1 MTTVCSTPNSPP
13 ELSGSKSSKSSS
25 FHSSQIDG
33 PDSIFTD
40 IGNFEEIGLEDD
52 SELQIAADPSTTPY
66 GRPGLTGRS
75 PATARLPNK
84 SPAATTRDLT
94 ATPKPRQRSPLPPL
108 HNQINGAIRT
118 PQSAGSLSARSPNR
132 RDSSSTVNSANLTP
146 SQPRRSR
153 STSPLR
159 PTSSRSAS
167 STSLAL
173 SPLSARTPTQKQTWQ
188 PNRKTLKDL
197 EEEYHDSD
205 DELPDDASLWNI
217 PISPR
222 PVQDRPQSRNTSP
235 SGRSPG
241 PRPLPISHTTSD
253 APAVPSTSN
262 ASKAARMRRAPQRS
276 SSAGPER
283 GQLSPRNP
291 RAYSY
296 NSFLSDLSEEARII
310 TEALEHHAD
319 ETGRKR
325 EDAVQNGTSR
335 RSSSESPRQ
344 SRENI
349 ELPPVQ
355 KSNIMIDPLPISKEK
370 EKVLTR
376 TRPSWLPPKDQ
387 KEEKKHL
394 RQYKQMMAQSK
405 EADKRKAA
413 RAASAQCE
421 KDTTRDTLQ
430 NIWDEYVNPNW
441 DRVLAEP
448 RTRELWWRG
457 IPPRSRG
464 AMWQR
469 ALGNELSL
477 SDESFTKALQRAKDL
492 ESKTEAE
499 PTETKKR
506 LLECFAA
513 IDKDASTAFPDLNLF
528 QESGPLRE
536 TLIDV
541 LKAYCMYRSDVGYIH
556 GLHTIAALLVLQFSS
571 PGSAFVAMANALN
584 RPLPVAFLTW
594 DRGGMARTYHL
605 ATDTLRYKFPR
616 LAAHLHETLHLS
628 DEEIWEPIFRTLLTN
643 GLDLER
649 LSRVWDCWVFEGDRI
664 MIRSAVA
671 VLGCLQA
678 QLFSFHQPDDQSRIT
693 VRDILGWGPRHIGAN
708 NQKPKDR
715 HSAPAAAGFGG
726 GQLENPGV
734 ADYWILTAAGNED
747 GFMSAVREAGKVR
760 QQESPPTPTPTN

>member
-1 MTTVCSTPNSPP
+1 MTTICSTPNSPP

-33 PDSIFTD
+33 PESIFTD
-40 IGNFEEIGLEDD
+40 ISNFEEIGLEDD
-52 SELQIAADPSTTPY
+52 SELQIADPSATPY

-75 PATARLPNK
+75 PAPRLPNK
-84 SPAATTRDLT
+84 TPAATTRDLT
-94 ATPKPRQRSPLPPL
+94 ATPKPRKRSPLPPIN
-108 HNQINGAIRT
+108 NQINGSTRT

-132 RDSSSTVNSANLTP
+132 RDRRGSASTVNSANLTP
-146 SQPRRSR
+146 SLPRRSR
-153 STSPLR
+153 SISPLR
-159 PTSSRSAS
+159 PTSSRSVS
-167 STSLAL
+167 STTSLAL

-188 PNRKTLKDL
+188 PNRKSIKDL

-222 PVQDRPQSRNTSP
+222 PAQDRPPSRSTSP
-235 SGRSPG
+235 GGRSPAR
-241 PRPLPISHTTSD
+241 RPLPISHEVSEK
-253 APAVPSTSN
+253 APVPSTSN

-291 RAYSY
+291 RTYSY
-296 NSFLSDLSEEARII
+296 NSYLSDLSEEARII
-310 TEALEHHAD
+310 TEALEFHAD
-319 ETGRKR
+319 ETGRER
-325 EDAVQNGTSR
+325 ENAVQNGTSR
-335 RSSSESPRQ
+335 RSSSESPRP

-349 ELPPVQ
+349 ELPPLQ

-394 RQYKQMMAQSK
+394 REYKQMMAQAK
-405 EADKRKAA
+405 EAEKKRVA

-421 KDTTRDTLQ
+421 KDSTRDTLQ
-430 NIWDEYVNPNW
+430 NIWDEYVGPNW
-441 DRVLAEP
+441 DKVLREP

-457 IPPRSRG
+457 IPARSRG
-464 AMWQR
+464 AIWRR

-477 SDESFTKALQRAKDL
+477 SDDSFTKALKRAKDL
-492 ESKTEAE
+492 RSKTEAE
-499 PTETKKR
+499 PSENNKR
-506 LLECFAA
+506 MLECFDA
-513 IDKDASTAFPDLNLF
+513 IEADATKAFPDLNLF
-528 QESGPLRE
+528 QENGPLRE
-536 TLIDV
+536 TLVDV
-541 LKAYCMYRSDVGYIH
+541 LEAYCMYRSDVGYIH
-556 GLHTIAALLVLQFSS
+556 GLHTIAALLVLQFPTPS
-571 PGSAFVAMANALN
+571 SAFVAMANALN

-594 DRGGMARTYHL
+594 DRGAMSRTYSL
-605 ATDTLRYKFPR
+605 ANETLRYKFPR
-616 LAAHLHETLHLS
+616 LAKHLQETLQLS
-628 DEEIWEPIFRTLLTN
+628 DEEVWEPIFRTLLTN

-649 LSRVWDCWVFEGDRI
+649 ISRVWDCWVFEGDRI

-678 QLFSFHQPDDQSRIT
+678 QLFSFHQPDDQSRLS
-693 VRDILGWGPRHIGAN
+693 VRNILGWGPRHTGAN

-715 HSAPAAAGFGG
+715 HSAPAASGFGG

-747 GFMSAVREAGKVR
+747 GFIAAVREAGKVR
-760 QQESPPTPTPTN
+760 QQ